1 MRQVQVDKSNY
12 IFSKYVTKQRLSSIW
27 HQMDEVLATGS
38 SKVLEIGPGTGIFK
52 ALASALGVK
61 VETLDLDSELKPDY
75 VSSVESLPF
84 EDSTYDTVCAFQVLE
99 HLPYDA
105 ALTAFKEMVRVSRG
119 YLIISLPDSRVLW
132 RYSLHIPKLGSV
144 DFLIPKPQI
153 GVREHVFDGQHYWEI
168 NKKGY
173 PLKKVMG
180 DFSCECKLIKTYR
193 VKENPYHRFFIYAKL
208 DILNK

>member
-27 HQMDEVLATGS
+27 HQMDEVMATGS
-38 SKVLEIGPGTGIFK
+38 SKVLEIGPGPGIFK
-52 ALASALGVK
+52 ALASAVGVK
-61 VETLDLDSELKPDY
+61 VETLDLDLELKPNY
-75 VSSVESLPF
+75 VSSVEALPF
-84 EDSTYDTVCAFQVLE
+84 KDSSYDTACAFQVLE

-119 YLIISLPDSRVLW
+119 YLIISLPDSRTLW
-132 RYSLHIPKLGSV
+132 RYSLHIPKLGSI
-144 DFLIPKPQI
+144 DFLIPKPQF

-173 PLKKVMG
+173 PVKKIMD
-180 DFSCECKLIKTYR
+180 DFSYKCKLIKTYR

-208 DILNK
+208 DILHK